1 MTARFFVD
9 TNVLIYSY
17 SLSEPDKQHTALEVL
32 KYIRTKNSGAISTQ
46 VLGEFFV
53 TATRKLTPPLTVDEA
68 YQQVSYFITA
78 WTVIEM
84 TTPLLLEALRGVR
97 NYQLNYWDAQIWAA
111 ARHNRIQTV
120 ITEDF
125 NTGATIEGVTFIN
138 PFSQGF
144 KLAEVLG

>member
-9 TNVLIYSY
+9 TNILIYAY
-17 SLSEPDKQHTALEVL
+17 SLSEPDKQHTAVEVL
-32 KYIRTKNSGAISTQ
+32 KHIKVTNSGAVSTQ

-53 TATRKLTPPLTVDEA
+53 TSTRKLKPPLTIEEA
-68 YQQVSYFITA
+68 YQQVSYYITA

-97 NYQLNYWDAQIWAA
+97 NYQLSYWDAQIWAA
-111 ARHNRIQTV
+111 ARYNRIPTV
-120 ITEDF
+120 VTEDF
-125 NTGATIEGVTFIN
+125 NTGSTIEGVTFVN

-144 KLAEVLG
+144 QMAEVLG